1 LITSIPPQNNTAKNI
16 PIVEVDCDCKI
27 IQINKAAER
36 MYTGHIKEKK
46 NLSDLIKAKLAK
58 ATDKTKL
65 EYAEKEID
73 KFIRIALSP
82 EARIDLPSSTL
93 MHIDLE
99 IENTDESC
107 FQEDHRGRFM
117 MSIKAVPRFD
127 RREKDVI
134 LGSFFLFQDNT
145 ITKPSLKTPKPDDE
159 DVLRLGEVLIN
170 SDGSAINKFNE
181 NAYYVSVV
189 ISCLKISLLLY
200 STSTDH
206 SDLFAFN
213 PIPSN
218 CCM

>member
-1 LITSIPPQNNTAKNI
+1 LITSISPQNNTAKNT
-16 PIVEVDCDCKI
+16 PIIEVDCDGKI
-27 IQINKAAER
+27 IQMNKAAER
-36 MYTGHIKEKK
+36 MHSYQNNDKCK
-46 NLSDLIKAKLAK
+46 NLSDLIKAKLAE
-58 ATDKTKL
+58 AADATKL

-73 KFIRIALSP
+73 KFIEMALSP
-82 EARIDLPSSTL
+82 EVIDLPSSTL

-99 IENTDESC
+99 MNTDS
-107 FQEDHRGRFM
+107 EDHYVRFM

-200 STSTDH
+200 STSTDL
-206 SDLFAFN
+206 SDLVAFN